1 MDSKYQL
8 LIFESLQLFL
18 TKSKEIERKP
28 KKKQWTNIWTDK
40 NSHLRFLF
48 LALNQKLFLL
58 LKLCSS
64 KPKTFIGF
72 VNCKKQ
78 AFLNLFLRLILREV

>member
-28 KKKQWTNIWTDK
+28 KKKTMD
-40 NSHLRFLF
+40 
-48 LALNQKLFLL
+48 
-58 LKLCSS
+58 
-64 KPKTFIGF
+64 
-72 VNCKKQ
+72 
-78 AFLNLFLRLILREV
+78 